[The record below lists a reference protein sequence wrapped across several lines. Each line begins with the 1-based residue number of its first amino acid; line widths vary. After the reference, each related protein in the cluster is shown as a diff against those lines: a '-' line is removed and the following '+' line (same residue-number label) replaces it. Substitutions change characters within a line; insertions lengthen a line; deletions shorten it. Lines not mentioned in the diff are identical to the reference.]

1 MYEISC
7 KDIYTLKIGVET
19 MKLILK
25 ETINSLGKEGDVVK
39 VKPGYGR
46 NYLLPQGKAVP
57 ATAENLAILEQN
69 RAEIQARLEQ
79 ERKAAEAVAKKL
91 SGVTVVIEQLA
102 GDDERL
108 FGSVTNADI
117 SAKLAEQSIAID
129 KKQIQLTD
137 PIKSLGETK
146 VQIKIGF
153 EVAAEITVNVV
164 RASH

>member
-1 MYEISC
+1 
-7 KDIYTLKIGVET
+7 

-57 ATAENLAILEQN
+57 ATTENLAVLEQN
-69 RAEIQARLEQ
+69 RAEIQARLEK

-91 SGVTVVIEQLA
+91 SGVTVIIEQLA

-117 SAKLAEQSIAID
+117 SAKLAEQDIAID
-129 KKQIQLTD
+129 KKQILLPE
-137 PIKSLGETK
+137 PIKALGESK
-146 VQIKIGF
+146 VQVKIGF
-153 EVAAEITVNVV
+153 EVSAEITVSVV
-164 RASH
+164 RTSN

>member
-1 MYEISC
+1 
-7 KDIYTLKIGVET
+7 

-57 ATAENLAILEQN
+57 ATTENLAVLEQN
-69 RAEIQARLEQ
+69 RAEIQARLEK

-91 SGVTVVIEQLA
+91 AGVTVVIEQLA

-117 SAKLAEQSIAID
+117 CAKLAEQEIVID
-129 KKQIQLTD
+129 KKQILLPE

-153 EVAAEITVNVV
+153 EVSAEITVSVV
-164 RASH
+164 RTSN